1 MTFINK
7 NVDIDQIKIF
17 IRYSYRDYYTKEY
30 KKLISNIYVNFLKN
44 CKIGIHEL
52 FFKNFK
58 FNKLDLID
66 IINNISNIFSLPN
79 LINNNNNIVL
89 SNSNGLEINYEIKDT
104 DKNEIS
110 NIFVKNKNENENEN
124 ENENKNNNEYINAK
138 VEYIINN
145 ILTNFKNNEPDKSL
159 TFLKSQSSPSN
170 MVKNTDNKKL
180 EALFNDSK
188 YGILFKKFK
197 DYKIENYFKTIE
209 EELDNTE
216 YYTVDVRVKADYNT
230 MIYNGIQFND
240 MYYPNENEDSN
251 EKLCSI
257 IYRWTF
263 RKMPDNNYLLESC
276 YLVSRTF

>member
-1 MTFINK
+1 MYKYFILVFLFLHKSVAFSNINLTTRTINNK
-7 NVDIDQIKIF
+7 YTNLNLKRRNMCF
-17 IRYSYRDYYTKEY
+17 ILPIIYYQKAYAIENNNENEL
-30 KKLISNIYVNFLKN
+30 KKLREEANRIIEIIEVQKSTIDLPILKN
-44 CKIGIHEL
+44 KDILDI
-52 FFKNFK
+52 KN
-58 FNKLDLID
+58 
-66 IINNISNIFSLPN
+66 
-79 LINNNNNIVL
+79 
-89 SNSNGLEINYEIKDT
+89 
-104 DKNEIS
+104 
-110 NIFVKNKNENENEN
+110 NENENKN
-124 ENENKNNNEYINAK
+124 KNKNNNEYINAK

-170 MVKNTDNKKL
+170 MIKNTDNKKL

-216 YYTVDVRVKADYNT
+216 YYTVDVRIKADYNT

-240 MYYPNENEDSN
+240 MYYPNENEDSD

-263 RKMPDNNYLLESC
+263 RKMLDNNYLLESC